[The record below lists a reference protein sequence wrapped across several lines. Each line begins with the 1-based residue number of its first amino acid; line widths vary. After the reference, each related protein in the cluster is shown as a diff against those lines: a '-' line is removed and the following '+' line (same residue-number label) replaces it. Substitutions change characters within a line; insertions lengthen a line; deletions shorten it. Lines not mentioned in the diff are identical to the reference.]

1 MQASAADDTV
11 EFGNFRLNRRSGE
24 LRRTDHDGSLPVV
37 IGRRALD
44 VLCVLLDRPGHLV
57 TKQEIMNAV
66 WPGLAV
72 EDNNLT
78 VQISALRRILD
89 RDADRSC
96 IQTDPGRGYRFVL
109 PVRTMAESTADSPH
123 APGDQEH
130 ITAFP
135 GPALARRNWL
145 GWLAGS
151 AAVLAGA
158 GGLAAIEW
166 GGRLTG
172 GKGQPPRMSVAVLP
186 FGADS
191 DDAAL
196 DRFAD
201 AVTETLTTDLGSP
214 ASLGYF
220 SPSLVAPYQ
229 TAAALSTRR
238 LDARE
243 IGAALGVRYVLTGRV
258 RRLPSKL
265 QVSVELVSTETGA
278 LLWTERYEDEPEAA
292 LADPSVMANWIRPGM
307 VTQLIVAEAARSLRE
322 RPDNPDLMDLL
333 LRGKS
338 WEFQAPN
345 PQRIAKSQELY
356 ERALQL
362 DPASVN
368 AMSALANALLMM
380 MWTSGQP
387 ASGGIARIEKLVSD
401 ADALQPD
408 NPEVLWDRGALL
420 WSRGRWMAAEA
431 AFQRLVV
438 SYPTWN
444 GAEFMLG
451 RCYLLLGKTDEAIR
465 MFEFS
470 IRKSPKHFFIW
481 VRYHALA
488 MALLLIG
495 RPDEAVAWE
504 QRALAAHPENSPN
517 LLAEEYLTLAS
528 AYAGTGQNEEAR
540 DAIGQAIRRWPFVT
554 ARGYWTGSRP
564 SPRFAT
570 QLARVEEVL
579 RSAGLRDHAD
589 EDAETGVQ
597 PQAGLRADLIGLTP
611 STVPGANT
619 IRTSGLVGLLAK
631 QPLLI
636 IDTAGSGR
644 SIPGA
649 TGLLGAG
656 SGGGLDDPLQAR
668 LRRKIDSLTHGNSE
682 APVVTLD
689 WNAER
694 WGGYNLALR
703 LAALGSKSVFWYR
716 GGEECWE
723 ASGQPTVDLVA
734 DDW

>member
-1 MQASAADDTV
+1 
-11 EFGNFRLNRRSGE
+11 
-24 LRRTDHDGSLPVV
+24 
-37 IGRRALD
+37 
-44 VLCVLLDRPGHLV
+44 
-57 TKQEIMNAV
+57 
-66 WPGLAV
+66 
-72 EDNNLT
+72 
-78 VQISALRRILD
+78 
-89 RDADRSC
+89 
-96 IQTDPGRGYRFVL
+96 
-109 PVRTMAESTADSPH
+109 
-123 APGDQEH
+123 
-130 ITAFP
+130 
-135 GPALARRNWL
+135 
-145 GWLAGS
+145 
-151 AAVLAGA
+151 
-158 GGLAAIEW
+158 
-166 GGRLTG
+166 
-172 GKGQPPRMSVAVLP
+172 
-186 FGADS
+186 
-191 DDAAL
+191 
-196 DRFAD
+196 
-201 AVTETLTTDLGSP
+201 
-214 ASLGYF
+214 
-220 SPSLVAPYQ
+220 
-229 TAAALSTRR
+229 
-238 LDARE
+238 
-243 IGAALGVRYVLTGRV
+243 
-258 RRLPSKL
+258 
-265 QVSVELVSTETGA
+265 
-278 LLWTERYEDEPEAA
+278 
-292 LADPSVMANWIRPGM
+292 
-307 VTQLIVAEAARSLRE
+307 
-322 RPDNPDLMDLL
+322 
-333 LRGKS
+333 
-338 WEFQAPN
+338 
-345 PQRIAKSQELY
+345 
-356 ERALQL
+356 
-362 DPASVN
+362 
-368 AMSALANALLMM
+368 
-380 MWTSGQP
+380 
-387 ASGGIARIEKLVSD
+387 
-401 ADALQPD
+401 
-408 NPEVLWDRGALL
+408 
-420 WSRGRWMAAEA
+420 
-431 AFQRLVV
+431 
-438 SYPTWN
+438 
-444 GAEFMLG
+444 
-451 RCYLLLGKTDEAIR
+451 
-465 MFEFS
+465 
-470 IRKSPKHFFIW
+470 
-481 VRYHALA
+481 